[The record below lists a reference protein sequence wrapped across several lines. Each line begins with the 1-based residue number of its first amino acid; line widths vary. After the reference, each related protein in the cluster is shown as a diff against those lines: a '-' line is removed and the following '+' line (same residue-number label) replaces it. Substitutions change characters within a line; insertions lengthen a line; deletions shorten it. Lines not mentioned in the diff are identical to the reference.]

1 MKAQITAIAHYVPPD
16 VFDNNWFA
24 TFLDTSDEWIRER
37 TGIVERRFLRSGGT
51 SDMIIPAAEQ
61 VLEQRGISARD
72 IDCIIVC
79 TVTPDQFFP
88 STAANVQRKLGASN
102 AWGFDLNAACSG
114 FVYGLWVAAKL
125 VESGGARNVLLCGAD
140 KMSSIINFSD
150 RATCVLFGDGAGVV
164 LIEPSADESVGV
176 QDAIIRMDGE
186 GGKYLYM
193 PAGGSLRPPSH
204 ETVAN
209 GEHYVHQDGQTV
221 FKSAVVGMADV
232 SAEIMHRNNLT
243 PDDIAWL
250 VPHQANLRIIDATA
264 RRMGLPKDKVMIN
277 IDRYGNTTAATIP
290 ICLSE
295 LYHQGKLHAGDNL
308 ILASFGAGYTWGS
321 LWLRWSLAPVKSN

>member
-1 MKAQITAIAHYVPPD
+1 MKAQITAVAHYVPPD
-16 VFDNNWFA
+16 VFDNHWFA
-24 TFLDTSDEWIRER
+24 SFLDTSDEWIRER
-37 TGIVERRFLRSGGT
+37 TGIVERRFLRNGAT
-51 SDMIIPAAEQ
+51 SDMIVPAARE
-61 VLEQRGISARD
+61 VLRQRGLKPTD

-88 STAANVQRKLGASN
+88 STAANVQRKIGASN

-125 VESGGARNVLLCGAD
+125 VEAGGARNVMLCGAD
-140 KMSSIINFSD
+140 KMSAIINFED

-164 LIEPSADESVGV
+164 FLEPTDDETLGV

-186 GGKYLYM
+186 GGRYLYM

-209 GEHYVHQDGQTV
+209 KEHFVFQDGQTV
-221 FKSAVVGMADV
+221 FKAAVVGMADV
-232 SAEIMHRNNLT
+232 AAAIMERNNLRAE
-243 PDDIAWL
+243 DIAWL

-264 RRMGLPKDKVMIN
+264 RRMGLPKDKVIVN

-295 LYHQGKLHAGDNL
+295 LHQEGKLSPGDNL

-321 LWLRWSLAPVKSN
+321 LWLRWSMNSTKEQ

>member
-1 MKAQITAIAHYVPPD
+1 MKAQITAIAHFVPPD

-37 TGIVERRFLRSGGT
+37 TGIIERRFLRSGGT

-164 LIEPSADESVGV
+164 LIEPSDDESVGV

-232 SAEIMHRNNLT
+232 SAEIMQRNNLT

-295 LYHQGKLHAGDNL
+295 LYHQGKLHAGDNI

-321 LWLRWSLAPVKSN
+321 LWLRWSLAPVSSN

>member
-1 MKAQITAIAHYVPPD
+1 MKAQITAVAHYVPPD
-16 VFDNNWFA
+16 VFDNHWFA
-24 TFLDTSDEWIRER
+24 SFLDTSDEWIRER
-37 TGIVERRFLRSGGT
+37 TGIVERRFLRNGAT
-51 SDMIIPAAEQ
+51 SDMIVPAAQE
-61 VLEQRGISARD
+61 VLRQRGLKPTD

-88 STAANVQRKLGASN
+88 STAANVQRKIGASN

-125 VESGGARNVLLCGAD
+125 VEAGGARNVMLCGAD
-140 KMSSIINFSD
+140 KMSAIINFED

-164 LIEPSADESVGV
+164 FLEPTDDETLGV

-186 GGKYLYM
+186 GGRYLYM

-209 GEHYVHQDGQTV
+209 KEHFVFQDGQTV
-221 FKSAVVGMADV
+221 FKAAVVGMADV
-232 SAEIMHRNNLT
+232 AAAIMERNNLRAE
-243 PDDIAWL
+243 DIAWL

-264 RRMGLPKDKVMIN
+264 RRMGLPKDKVIVN

-295 LYHQGKLHAGDNL
+295 LHQQGKLSAGDNL

-321 LWLRWSLAPVKSN
+321 LWLRWSMNSTKEQ